1 MSSTALILMFIIIAN
16 LPWLT
21 ERSFLVGPR
30 QTHKP
35 VVLRL
40 LEWLIL
46 YFISLGIALVLEYR
60 FSGEPYPQ
68 AWQAWEF
75 YVITFCLFLVLAVPG
90 VIYRYQWLPIKHK
103 KNR

>member
-21 ERSFLVGPR
+21 ERIFLVGPR
-30 QTHKP
+30 QSPKP
-35 VVLRL
+35 AVLRL
-40 LEWLIL
+40 LEWFIL
-46 YFISLGIALVLEYR
+46 YFISLGMALLQEYR
-60 FSGEPYPQ
+60 FSGGLYP
-68 AWQAWEF
+68 QAWEF
-75 YVITFCLFLVLAVPG
+75 YVTTFCLFLVLAVPG